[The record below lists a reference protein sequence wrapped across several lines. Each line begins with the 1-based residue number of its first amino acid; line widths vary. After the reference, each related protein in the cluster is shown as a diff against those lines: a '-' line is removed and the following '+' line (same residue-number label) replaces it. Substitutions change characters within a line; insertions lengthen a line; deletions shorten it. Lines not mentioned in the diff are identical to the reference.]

1 MTVPPSPEGGLFFWY
16 TGGMDLGLMQLV
28 QAWHPDWLTQ
38 VTRLVSVLSDTPSYF
53 FAVPVVA
60 AAYFRH
66 GRRRLAAA
74 TVLVTAGNLLN
85 PLIKSIVERPRPTT
99 DIVSVLE
106 QANNSSFPSG
116 HALGA
121 MVFYGFL
128 AWVAWSEGRRGLAAG
143 LVAAILL
150 VGVSR
155 IYLGVHWPSDV
166 LAGYA
171 IGLVWIV
178 AFRWLVPVR

>member
-106 QANNSSFPSG
+106 QANKRLKAVERVIEEDTPVGQLLENAVFP
-116 HALGA
+116 
-121 MVFYGFL
+121 VDI
-128 AWVAWSEGRRGLAAG
+128 R
-143 LVAAILL
+143 
-150 VGVSR
+150 
-155 IYLGVHWPSDV
+155 
-166 LAGYA
+166 
-171 IGLVWIV
+171 
-178 AFRWLVPVR
+178 

>member
-1 MTVPPSPEGGLFFWY
+1 
-16 TGGMDLGLMQLV
+16 MDLGLMQFV
-28 QAWHPDWLTQ
+28 QAWQPDWLTQ
-38 VTRLVSVLSDTPSYF
+38 VMRLVSALSDTPSYF
-53 FAVPVVA
+53 FAVPLIA
-60 AAYFRH
+60 AYYFRH
-66 GRRRLAAA
+66 GRRRLALA

-106 QANNSSFPSG
+106 QTNHSSFPSG

-128 AWVAWSEGRRGLAAG
+128 AWIAWTSGRRWLAAG
-143 LVAAILL
+143 CAAFILL

-155 IYLGVHWPSDV
+155 MYLGAHWPSDV
-166 LAGYA
+166 AAGYV
-171 IGLVWIV
+171 IGFVWLL
-178 AFRWLVPVR
+178 ALRWLVPVR